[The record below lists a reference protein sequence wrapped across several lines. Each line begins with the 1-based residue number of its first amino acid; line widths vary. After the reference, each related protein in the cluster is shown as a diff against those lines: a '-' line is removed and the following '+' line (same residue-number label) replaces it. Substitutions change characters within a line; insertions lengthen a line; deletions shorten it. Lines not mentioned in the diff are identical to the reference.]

1 MVGTG
6 PGAAPEAPGQSI
18 GTKDRAAM
26 PCLWFL
32 GLLPLLYPQLCPSG
46 CHCQV
51 LQGALPFTQKLG
63 KQTWGGDLRHV
74 AAFLLGTG
82 GGDIASHLG
91 PSTKT
96 RAPLTAEQRS
106 TREQLELSHRSKIQP
121 KFLLMSSA
129 PAERIQPAPSHPAQ
143 PPQRG
148 PAAWVCSSPRA
159 QHAMG

>member
-1 MVGTG
+1 MGPALMSLGAQISREEPNVLPGAIAVVGTG

-26 PCLWFL
+26 PCLWFW
-32 GLLPLLYPQLCPSG
+32 GLLPLLYPQLCLSG

-82 GGDIASHLG
+82 GGDIASHLD
-91 PSTKT
+91 PSSIDPCPAHS
-96 RAPLTAEQRS
+96 RAGKHQGA
-106 TREQLELSHRSKIQP
+106 
-121 KFLLMSSA
+121 A
-129 PAERIQPAPSHPAQ
+129 GVVPSLQNPAQ
-143 PPQRG
+143 IPSDELCP
-148 PAAWVCSSPRA
+148 S
-159 QHAMG
+159 